1 MTCYKHILVG
11 LDLTDEA
18 VTVAKKA
25 GLLAQACGA
34 KLSIA
39 HVVEPLAF
47 AYGGDIPVDLSE
59 AQQLIQEQA
68 DKRLQNLAR
77 ENQLDI
83 EGQHVAL
90 GQTASELRH
99 LAEDLDADLIVVG
112 SHGRHGLALLLGSTA
127 SGIIRGAER
136 DVLAIR
142 V

>member
-11 LDLTDEA
+11 LDLSDEA
-18 VTVAKKA
+18 VTVMQKA
-25 GLLAQACGA
+25 NLLARVCDAQ
-34 KLSIA
+34 LSIA

-68 DKRLQNLAR
+68 EKRMSTLAQD
-77 ENQLDI
+77 NQVKVQ
-83 EGQHVAL
+83 GQHVAL
-90 GQTASELRH
+90 GQTASELRR
-99 LAEDLDADLIVVG
+99 LASELDADLIVVG

-127 SGIIRGAER
+127 SGVIRGAER
-136 DVLAIR
+136 DVLAVR